1 MCARAQMRMSTD
13 ARTRQRYQISY
24 QNKMKMK
31 KKRTHT
37 KETIQKQNQKLP
49 RAKYE
54 TSYQLILNS
63 LKPGAHA
70 EHIKTSSSLK
80 FRDFIL

>member
-1 MCARAQMRMSTD
+1 MKNEKKNGNNN
-13 ARTRQRYQISY
+13 
-24 QNKMKMK
+24 NKLKSP
-31 KKRTHT
+31 R
-37 KETIQKQNQKLP
+37 